1 MTSKPIT
8 FRDRIQD
15 AFEKG
20 VPLAI
25 DSGARG
31 HYQGRL
37 DAAAAFPQ
45 MEEMRDRARL
55 IRAETLSK
63 LDDYLAQFADAVTDR
78 GGTVFFAADAAEANG
93 YIVSLARSENVTR
106 IVKVKSMVT
115 EELHLNDALEQA
127 DIEVVETDL
136 GEFIVQL
143 AGETPSH
150 IIAPVLHKNRYDVGE
165 LFAEELEVEYT
176 HDPTQLNDIARTYLR
191 ERFLTAEMGIS
202 GVNFAVAEDGAIAL
216 VTNEGNGRIATT
228 VPRIHV
234 AVMGMERLVRD
245 RADLAVMLEVLA
257 RSATGQKSSV
267 YSNLVSGPRREAEP
281 DGPDQFHVV
290 IVDNG
295 RSATLGSAVAEI
307 LYCIRCG
314 ACLNACPVYRHIGGH
329 AYGSV
334 YPGPIGAV
342 LTPSLFGLEDWHEL
356 PAASSLCGACTEA
369 CPVRIDIPRLLA
381 ELRTQTTGHMSRGLR
396 MGITL
401 YARLTTRP
409 ALFRFVTRLGG
420 LAGRVLGRDG
430 WMRRIPLVLRGWTA
444 ERDLPAPA
452 PETFNDWWKKR
463 GA

>member
-1 MTSKPIT
+1 MTAKSVT
-8 FRDRIQD
+8 FRGRIQD
-15 AFEKG
+15 ALAAG
-20 VPLAI
+20 IPVAI
-25 DSGARG
+25 DAGARG
-31 HYQGRL
+31 HHQGRL

-63 LDDYLAQFADAVTDR
+63 LDHYLAQFADAVESR
-78 GGTVFFAADAAEANG
+78 GGVVFFAADAAEAND
-93 YIVSLARSENVTR
+93 YVVRLAESENVRR

-115 EELHLNDALEQA
+115 EELHLNDALERA
-127 DIEVVETDL
+127 GMEVIETDL
-136 GEFIVQL
+136 GEFIIQL

-165 LFAEELEVEYT
+165 LFAKELGVEYT
-176 HDPTQLNDIARTYLR
+176 HEPTELNDIARGYLR

-216 VTNEGNGRIATT
+216 VTNEGNGRISTT

-234 AVMGMERLVRD
+234 AVMGMERLVRN

-257 RSATGQKSSV
+257 RSATGQKLSV
-267 YSNLVSGPRREAEP
+267 YSNLVSGPRRPGEP

-295 RSATLGSAVAEI
+295 RSATLGSVVAEI

-334 YPGPIGAV
+334 YPGPIGEV
-342 LTPSLFGLEDWHEL
+342 LTPSLLGLEEWHEL
-356 PAASSLCGACTEA
+356 PSASSLCGACKEA
-369 CPVRIDIPRLLA
+369 CPVRIDIPKLLVD
-381 ELRTQTTGHMSRGLR
+381 LRRQSTGYTPRGLR
-396 MGITL
+396 MGIIW

-409 ALFRFVTRLGG
+409 ILFRFVERLGAWG
-420 LAGRVLGRDG
+420 GRVLGRGG
-430 WMRRIPLVLRGWTA
+430 WLRRIPWVLSAWTA
-444 ERDLPAPA
+444 ARELPAPA
-452 PETFNDWWKKR
+452 PETFGDWWRKR